1 MGSRKKSSWAREKA
15 AFATSLDTHCR
26 KSSLGNT
33 RGEYGFD
40 SKSQGAGST
49 SDPWDALDEPAP
61 RDPWEHL
68 FAKEHARQAKA
79 EAEHDAAL
87 RRKACERKQRY
98 AAAAD
103 AQEAAEACAAHGTR
117 GLRTYKC
124 RYCNG
129 WHLTSKPQ

>member
-1 MGSRKKSSWAREKA
+1 MSSRKKSSWAREKA
-15 AFATSLDTHCR
+15 AFAASLDTHR
-26 KSSLGNT
+26 RESGRSSARSEHGL
-33 RGEYGFD
+33 D
-40 SKSQGAGST
+40 SKSQGADSA
-49 SDPWDALDEPAP
+49 SDLWGALDAPAP
-61 RDPWEHL
+61 RDPWEDL

-87 RRKACERKQRY
+87 RRKACESKQRY
-98 AAAAD
+98 ATLAD
-103 AQEAAEACAAHGTR
+103 AQEAVEACAAHGTH